1 MVNKLLTVS
10 SVCMFVCNLFCKNK
24 KLKIVYF
31 IGNTTSIL
39 NHSTS
44 SELFKKLDR
53 SFMVFGAFVDTYYI
67 LKTDKRLFILLG
79 SSIVNFFVSKK
90 YGILFHLNSHL
101 LINFLHCK
109 LLYLIY

>member
-10 SVCMFVCNLFCKNK
+10 SVCMFICNLFCKNK
-24 KLKIVYF
+24 KPKIVYF

-53 SFMVFGAFVDTYYI
+53 SFMVFGALVDTYYI
-67 LKTDKRLFILLG
+67 IKIDKRLFILLG
-79 SSIVNFFVSKK
+79 SSIVSFFISKK
-90 YGILFHLNSHL
+90 SKNVLFHLNSHL
-101 LINFLHCK
+101 LINVLHCK
-109 LLYLIY
+109 LLY